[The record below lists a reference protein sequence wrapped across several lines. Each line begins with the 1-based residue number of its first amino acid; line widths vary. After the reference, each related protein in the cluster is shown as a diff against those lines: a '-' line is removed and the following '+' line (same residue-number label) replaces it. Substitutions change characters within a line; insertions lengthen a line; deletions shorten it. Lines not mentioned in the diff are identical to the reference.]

1 VVSAPARRV
10 VAMSR
15 IVFYTAT
22 TLDGFLADPD
32 DSLAWLMRQDLDEE
46 GAENYGA
53 FIERIG
59 ALVMGSTT
67 YEWVLAHIAESG
79 EAWFY
84 TQPTWVL
91 TSRELATPDGADVR
105 FARGA
110 VADLV
115 DELRAAAGDK
125 DVWVVGGG
133 DLAGQ
138 FADLG
143 LLDEV
148 IVSIAPVTLGQG
160 RPLLPRRLDLRL
172 EDTAR
177 NGAFVTA
184 RYAVD
189 GPLLEDRPPAS

>member
-1 VVSAPARRV
+1 
-10 VAMSR
+10 MSTTY
-15 IVFYTAT
+15 YTAT

-32 DSLAWLMRQDLDEE
+32 DSLAWLMRQDLDES
-46 GAENYGA
+46 GPQSYGA

-67 YEWVLAHIAESG
+67 YEWVLAHLAESG

-84 TQPTWVL
+84 AQPTWVM
-91 TSRELATPDGADVR
+91 TTRELPVPEGADVR
-105 FARGA
+105 FARGP
-110 VADLV
+110 VADLYDDLV
-115 DELRAAAGDK
+115 AAAGERDL
-125 DVWVVGGG
+125 WVVGGG

-148 IVSIAPVTLGQG
+148 IVSIAPVVLGAG

-172 EDTAR
+172 AETAR

-184 RYAVD
+184 RYEVD
-189 GPLLEDRPPAS
+189 GPLLEDRPTLEQ